1 MHGSDVPEGK
11 AGNQQSGVG
20 GIIGPN
26 KPSLRGGIVHERQ
39 RFPNLP
45 HITGRDIVAKHLHPH
60 VAHPLRLFVVGAIHK
75 NFVAALLQRAE
86 ANG

>member
-1 MHGSDVPEGK
+1 MHGGDLPQRK
-11 AGNQQSGVG
+11 AGNQQPAVG
-20 GIIGPN
+20 GIIGAN

-39 RFPNLP
+39 RFANLP
-45 HITGRDIVAKHLHPH
+45 HIAGRDIMTKHLHPH

-75 NFVAALLQRAE
+75 DLVAAFLQRAE